1 MMKKAIIILLL
12 GLIFGCQDDYRTEV
26 WTIASEEW
34 YKPEGVQ
41 TSGYWV
47 RRFGAK
53 EWERFTDPI
62 EGFSKIYQQG
72 KEYVIEVGIT
82 DRDIYVADLSDEKYT
97 LRRVISCKVKT
108 SDVPEP

>member
-1 MMKKAIIILLL
+1 M
-12 GLIFGCQDDYRTEV
+12 
-26 WTIASEEW
+26 
-34 YKPEGVQ
+34 
-41 TSGYWV
+41 
-47 RRFGAK
+47 
-53 EWERFTDPI
+53 ERFTDPI